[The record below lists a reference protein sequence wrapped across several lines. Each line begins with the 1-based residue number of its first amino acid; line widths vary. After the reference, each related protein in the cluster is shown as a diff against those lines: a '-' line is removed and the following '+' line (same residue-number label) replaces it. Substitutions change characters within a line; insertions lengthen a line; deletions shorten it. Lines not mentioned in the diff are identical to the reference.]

1 MTISFEPK
9 SIIRRNSYFII
20 GGAIILAVIFAI
32 NAFVSSYLLRRNT
45 IDDRAEQIATLS
57 LILAE
62 HTSQIIFSANTVLE
76 SIEDVIVLENIQTEK
91 SYREF
96 ASSKK
101 SFELLQEK
109 TKSNPILDVATFV
122 GSDGKV
128 LNFSRSYPA
137 PSINLADR
145 DYFEYLKTH
154 DDSETF
160 YSVPVRNKGNGKW
173 VFYLARR
180 VNGKDKQFL
189 GVILTGVSVQV
200 FSSLYERI
208 GANIGEGTGIT
219 LYRSDKTL
227 LTRWPLVENQIGKV
241 NTNTHIDDS
250 LAAGST
256 GNGVVFSS
264 GTGFSRQNA
273 EPVERMISYR
283 RVNQYPFIVGVVVPE
298 SLYLAN
304 WSKNAIGV
312 LIASVLSVIVI
323 FIGAYSFL
331 ISYRRS
337 AENEY
342 QAHHDGLTQLPNR
355 TLFSDRLEIALANSK
370 RKQSKLA
377 LLFIDLDN
385 LKVINDIN
393 GHIAG
398 DALLAEVAKRM
409 TNCLR
414 ESDTVA
420 RIGGDEFTVLLP
432 DIADEDA
439 VLIVAEKIRAA
450 LMDPIDADGYSLHTS
465 ASIGVAIFPLHG
477 QNSTDLMN
485 NADAAMY
492 AAKSKGRN
500 AIVIYAENMLNDIP
514 KDLI

>member
-9 SIIRRNSYFII
+9 SVIRRNSFFIV
-20 GGAIILAVIFAI
+20 GGAIVLAVIFAI
-32 NAFVSSYLLRRNT
+32 NAVISGYLLRRNT

-62 HTSQIIFSANTVLE
+62 HTSQIIFSANTVLL
-76 SIEDVIVLENIQTEK
+76 SIEDVIAVEKIQTEK
-91 SYREF
+91 AYREF

-101 SFELLQEK
+101 SFELLEEK

-122 GSDGKV
+122 GDDGKV
-128 LNFSRSYPA
+128 LNFSRSFPA
-137 PSINLADR
+137 PDINLADR
-145 DYFEYLKTH
+145 DYFQYLKTH
-154 DDSETF
+154 NDPETF
-160 YSVPVRNKGNGKW
+160 YSIPVRNKGNGKW

-180 VNGKDKQFL
+180 VNGKDNQFL

-208 GANIGEGTGIT
+208 GANIGPGTGIT

-227 LTRWPLVENQIGKV
+227 LTRWPLVESQIGKV
-241 NTNTHIDDS
+241 NTNSYIETSI
-250 LAAGST
+250 AASET
-256 GNGVVFSS
+256 GNGVIFSS
-264 GTGFSRQNA
+264 GAGFSRQNTD
-273 EPVERMISYR
+273 PVERMISYR
-283 RVNQYPFIVGVVVPE
+283 KVNQYPFIVGVVVPE

-304 WSKNAIGV
+304 WHRNAIGV

-331 ISYRRS
+331 ISYRRG

-342 QAHHDGLTQLPNR
+342 HAHHDSLTQLPNR

-370 RKQSKLA
+370 RNQLMMA

-385 LKVINDIN
+385 LKTINDVN
-393 GHIAG
+393 GHTVG
-398 DALLAEVAKRM
+398 DVVLVEVAKRM
-409 TNCLR
+409 RGCLR
-414 ESDTVA
+414 ESDTIA

-432 DIADEDA
+432 DIADESS
-439 VLIVAEKIRAA
+439 VLSVAEKIRAA
-450 LMDPIDADGYSLHTS
+450 IMKPIDADGYSLTTS
-465 ASIGVAIFPLHG
+465 ASIGIAIFPLHG
-477 QNSTDLMN
+477 LNASDLMN

-492 AAKSKGRN
+492 TAKSNGRN
-500 AIVIYAENMLNDIP
+500 AIVIYGENAVKTIL
-514 KDLI
+514 KDLV